1 MIRPLYG
8 PFLTGN
14 SRSADPYLVSS
25 TKTMSSSVSG
35 QSVATPSTMPPYIST
50 TTLIFFFIFASSQ
63 SVRPLRFGFFPCL
76 AAILFGTGQVNRVRR
91 VFLVDVAPGHHPQL
105 AAPVLDQHGSAVAVL
120 RRMVPESLE
129 PQDEVL
135 AVPLKL
141 DSAPNRLGFGFG
153 VVLKLEL
160 EGLVHHRLV
169 NPLHFGWHHFQHFR
183 SLHSV
188 SATLFPERPA

>member
-63 SVRPLRFGFFPCL
+63 SVRPLRFGFLPRPVE
-76 AAILFGTGQVNRVRR
+76 TGSGADPRR
-91 VFLVDVAPGHHPQL
+91 DGGGVFLVLVSPGHHPQL
-105 AAPVLDQHGSAVAVL
+105 A
-120 RRMVPESLE
+120 
-129 PQDEVL
+129 
-135 AVPLKL
+135 
-141 DSAPNRLGFGFG
+141 
-153 VVLKLEL
+153 
-160 EGLVHHRLV
+160 
-169 NPLHFGWHHFQHFR
+169 
-183 SLHSV
+183 
-188 SATLFPERPA
+188 